1 MNAPYEP
8 NQQHIMKFMD
18 EADNFRYV
26 LWALTIIFAFLV
38 FFGPNPEGGSLMPT
52 AVTLFTLFSS
62 LLVIYLILK
71 FVQKTRYRDNDSN

>member
-1 MNAPYEP
+1 
-8 NQQHIMKFMD
+8 MKFMD

-26 LWALTIIFAFLV
+26 LWALTIIFSFLV

-52 AVTLFTLFSS
+52 AVTLLTLFSS

-71 FVQKTRYRDNDSN
+71 VVQRKKFRDKNSKGV